1 MTLAFTIGG
10 ILRCVNTVGASWALA
25 VGDYF
30 LGVVLAGIV
39 LGSIWLEGWEPEP
52 PESP

>member
-10 ILRCVNTVGASWALA
+10 ILRFVNTVGSAWAFA

-30 LGVVLAGIV
+30 LGVVL
-39 LGSIWLEGWEPEP
+39 GSIWLDEWEP